1 MLENEKKDTLDK
13 KGKWRTNQHCDRVQ
27 RHGWVDLEDIIKMNM
42 IFPFQTRFN
51 SDENVFCC
59 QVKTDRQAKK
69 VIKRLEYLLEVG
81 L

>member
-1 MLENEKKDTLDK
+1 MQRKIHLIR
-13 KGKWRTNQHCDRVQ
+13 KGNGEPINIVIESRGKE
-27 RHGWVDLEDIIKMNM
+27 GYDLEDIIRMNM
-42 IFPFQTRFN
+42 IFPFQTQFN

-59 QVKTDRQAKK
+59 QVKTERQAKK

>member
-1 MLENEKKDTLDK
+1 MKRKIHLIR
-13 KGKWRTNQHCDRVQ
+13 KGNGEPINIVIESRDM
-27 RHGWVDLEDIIKMNM
+27 GGYDLEDIIKMNM